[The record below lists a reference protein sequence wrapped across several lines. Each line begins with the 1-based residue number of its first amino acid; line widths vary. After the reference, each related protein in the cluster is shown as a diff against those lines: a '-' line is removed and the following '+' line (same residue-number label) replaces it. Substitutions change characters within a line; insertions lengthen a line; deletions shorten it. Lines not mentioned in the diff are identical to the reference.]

1 MLNGT
6 DPIILIQ
13 FYEAPPEVKSALSKI
28 PILSAY
34 QDRIGLPPIPIY
46 LSENLTGLYIVSED
60 KNVDIQTKTETLSDG
75 KTPFVSQQ
83 GVGST
88 VRINLQAS
96 QDSIGVT
103 LLSALADQIFQRVE
117 LKAVHDHLPT
127 WCDHC
132 IQWVASLVFD
142 QPEPR
147 QYLV

>member
-83 GVGST
+83 RGWLNGSYQPAGFSRLHWCHST
-88 VRINLQAS
+88 
-96 QDSIGVT
+96 
-103 LLSALADQIFQRVE
+103 QRV
-117 LKAVHDHLPT
+117 
-127 WCDHC
+127 
-132 IQWVASLVFD
+132 S
-142 QPEPR
+142 
-147 QYLV
+147 